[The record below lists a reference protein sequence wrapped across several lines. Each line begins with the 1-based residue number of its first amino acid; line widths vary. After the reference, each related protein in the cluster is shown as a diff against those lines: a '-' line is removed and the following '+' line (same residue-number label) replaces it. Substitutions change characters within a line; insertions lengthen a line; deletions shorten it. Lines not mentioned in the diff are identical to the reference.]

1 MGNNGRLLLVGI
13 YFGILLV
20 KSEVMRWERIH
31 NMFLLREAHM
41 YLVIGSAIV
50 VAGLAMAL
58 IRRFEVRDLSG
69 APIRYEAKP
78 YHKGVLLG
86 GALFGAGRAG
96 TGACP
101 RPLSAPVGAG
111 AWAGVPPL
119 SGAVGGGLAHAAAAP
134 RAPPEA

>member
-86 GALFGAGRAG
+86 GALFGAGWAI

-101 RPLSAPVGAG
+101 GPIYAQIGAG
-111 AWAGVPPL
+111 AWPAIATFI
-119 SGAVGGGLAHAAAAP
+119 GAMVGMYGYAALQP
-134 RAPPEA
+134 RLPH